1 MTCRIHLILGLLA
14 AVFIAE
20 PGSALGQQL
29 DGEVSSA
36 PAPPEPPS
44 APMAGTVI
52 TPSNQTTSSDP
63 ETGKQKDD
71 AVVPTIRFN
80 GSNATRSS
88 AHDVERAAVSESVP
102 RKSEVIVAANVPA
115 KSAEPERDSLVELTA
130 RMVEDADVPAES
142 SELAPAD
149 IQSIDPCCCPPC
161 RPLIWLAGVEATFLW
176 PDAND
181 DDAIF
186 EFEDDFRD
194 IDISHSS
201 HLDGVDSMYLT
212 PRLWLGVQGCN
223 WGTNVRYWHLRA
235 AGGVFDPTLDNESD
249 DWSHSNFDWD
259 ATPDTGFFTCS
270 DLDAYTIDWELT
282 RRFCLGNCASQASF
296 GVRYGSV
303 DVNNSITGVAL
314 DDDARH
320 VGYAR
325 SNAYTRGTG
334 VVMGLYGRKPLFPC
348 SCVHW
353 YYNARWSVMWGP
365 TSTSAE
371 TFASVMVD
379 GSNAGSVNGASTYVD
394 DTLFIGEIQLGL
406 EWNYA
411 LQCLPANAFFR
422 TALEYQRWDGGPG
435 SSEAGSFASLTD
447 TNNYTS
453 TASVFTSAHSPQLDL
468 LGLTF
473 GTGLTW

>member
-1 MTCRIHLILGLLA
+1 VPSIRFSGSNDSLA
-14 AVFIAE
+14 DE
-20 PGSALGQQL
+20 ALA
-29 DGEVSSA
+29 GEVAVIA
-36 PAPPEPPS
+36 PA
-44 APMAGTVI
+44 
-52 TPSNQTTSSDP
+52 Q
-63 ETGKQKDD
+63 
-71 AVVPTIRFN
+71 
-80 GSNATRSS
+80 
-88 AHDVERAAVSESVP
+88 
-102 RKSEVIVAANVPA
+102 RKSEVVVATNVST
-115 KSAEPERDSLVELTA
+115 KSTEPPHDPLVELTS
-130 RMVEDADVPAES
+130 RMVEETGVTSADN

-149 IQSIDPCCCPPC
+149 IHTMDQCCCPPC
-161 RPLIWLAGVEATFLW
+161 RPLIWTAGVEATFLW
-176 PDAND
+176 PDANN
-181 DDAIF
+181 DDAVF
-186 EFEDDFRD
+186 EFEDDERD
-194 IDISHSS
+194 IDVANTSEF
-201 HLDGVDSMYLT
+201 GAVDSMCLT
-212 PRLWLGVQGCN
+212 PRIWLGVQGCE
-223 WGTNVRYWHLRA
+223 WGTNVRYWHLRGNGRA
-235 AGGVFDPTLDNESD
+235 YDPALDNDQD

-259 ATPDTGFFTCS
+259 TAPDTGFFS
-270 DLDAYTIDWELT
+270 DSQLDAYTVDWELT
-282 RRFCLGNCASQASF
+282 RRFCIGSCASQASL

-303 DVNNSITGVAL
+303 NFTDSITGLSL

-325 SNAYTRGTG
+325 SDTYSRGTG

-353 YYNARWSVMWGP
+353 FYNARWAVMWGP

-371 TFASVMVD
+371 TFAAVMVD

-435 SSEAGSFASLTD
+435 ASEAGSFASFTD
-447 TNNYTS
+447 NNNYTS